1 MSFDSLG
8 LNPDILRAVAE
19 QGYVEPTPIQ
29 QQAIPAVLQ
38 GRDLMASAQTG
49 TGKTAGF
56 TLPLLQRLIQNE
68 PHAKGR
74 RPVRALILTPTR
86 ELAAQVGENVRD
98 YSKYLN
104 IRSLVVFGGVSIN
117 PQMMKLR
124 GGVDILVATP
134 GRLLDLEHQNAVSLD
149 KVEILVLDEAD
160 RMLDMGFIH
169 DIRRV
174 LAKLPARRQN
184 LLFSATFSD
193 EIKGLAEKLLHNPLE
208 VEVARR
214 NTASEQITQH
224 VHFVDKNRKREL
236 LSQLIGEGNW
246 QQVLVFTRTKHGANH
261 LAEQLNKDGIRS
273 AAIHGNKSQ
282 GARTRALADFK
293 SGGIRVLVATD
304 IAARGLDIEELPHVV
319 NYELPNVSA
328 QTGTGKTAGFTL
340 PLLQRLIQN
349 EPHAKGRRPVRALI
363 LTPTRELAAQVG
375 ENVRDYSKYLN
386 IRSLVVFGGVSIN
399 PQMMKLRGG
408 VDILVATPGRLLDL
422 EHQNAVSLD
431 KVEILVLDEAD
442 RMLDMGFIHDIRRV
456 LAKLPARRQN
466 LLFSA
471 TFSDEIKG
479 LAEKLLHNPLEVEV
493 ARRNT
498 ASEQITQHVHFVDKN
513 RKRELLSQLIGEGNW
528 QQVLVFTRTKHGAN
542 HLAEQLNKD
551 GIRSAAIHG
560 NKSQGARTRALADF
574 KSGGIRVLVA
584 TDIAARG
591 LDIEE
596 LPHVVNYEL
605 PNVPEDYVHRIG
617 RTGRAAATGEAL
629 SPPRAVCWTS
639 NIRTPS
645 VLIKLKSSCWTK
657 RTVCWIWALSMTSV
671 AYWPNCRRVDRTC
684 CSRRPSPTRSRAWPR
699 NCCTIRWKWKWRVVT
714 PRPSRSPST
723 SISLTRTASV
733 NCCRSLSAKAT
744 GSRCWCLPVPSMAPT
759 TSRNSSTKTA
769 SAARRSMATRARERV
784 PARWP
789 TLNPAA
795 FACWWRPISPPAVW
809 ISKSCRTW

>member
-236 LSQLIGEGNW
+236 PSQLIGEGNW

-261 LAEQLNKDGIRS
+261 LAEQPNKDGIRS
-273 AAIHGNKSQ
+273 AAIHGNK
-282 GARTRALADFK
+282 ARSARIPRA
-293 SGGIRVLVATD
+293 
-304 IAARGLDIEELPHVV
+304 
-319 NYELPNVSA
+319 
-328 QTGTGKTAGFTL
+328 
-340 PLLQRLIQN
+340 
-349 EPHAKGRRPVRALI
+349 
-363 LTPTRELAAQVG
+363 
-375 ENVRDYSKYLN
+375 
-386 IRSLVVFGGVSIN
+386 
-399 PQMMKLRGG
+399 
-408 VDILVATPGRLLDL
+408 GRL
-422 EHQNAVSLD
+422 
-431 KVEILVLDEAD
+431 
-442 RMLDMGFIHDIRRV
+442 RIRR
-456 LAKLPARRQN
+456 
-466 LLFSA
+466 
-471 TFSDEIKG
+471 
-479 LAEKLLHNPLEVEV
+479 H
-493 ARRNT
+493 
-498 ASEQITQHVHFVDKN
+498 
-513 RKRELLSQLIGEGNW
+513 
-528 QQVLVFTRTKHGAN
+528 
-542 HLAEQLNKD
+542 
-551 GIRSAAIHG
+551 
-560 NKSQGARTRALADF
+560 
-574 KSGGIRVLVA
+574 
-584 TDIAARG
+584 
-591 LDIEE
+591 
-596 LPHVVNYEL
+596 
-605 PNVPEDYVHRIG
+605 
-617 RTGRAAATGEAL
+617 
-629 SPPRAVCWTS
+629 
-639 NIRTPS
+639 
-645 VLIKLKSSCWTK
+645 
-657 RTVCWIWALSMTSV
+657 
-671 AYWPNCRRVDRTC
+671 
-684 CSRRPSPTRSRAWPR
+684 SRAGGDW
-699 NCCTIRWKWKWRVVT
+699 
-714 PRPSRSPST
+714 
-723 SISLTRTASV
+723 
-733 NCCRSLSAKAT
+733 
-744 GSRCWCLPVPSMAPT
+744 
-759 TSRNSSTKTA
+759 
-769 SAARRSMATRARERV
+769 
-784 PARWP
+784 
-789 TLNPAA
+789 
-795 FACWWRPISPPAVW
+795 ISPPAVW
-809 ISKSCRTW
+809 ISEEPPHVVNYEPPSNAGRLRPPYRPYRPRGGCSEAHRWCAWMSISCCAISSAC